1 MQIQNLQDQNNEK
14 IESNDSYLGKILYLK
29 IDKIVEKKKF
39 DEIEVGDH
47 FNVKVSP
54 IGRKIMKC
62 VLITKTLFTQEQVN
76 KKQQNEVSR
85 VQLRTNSKKRKSMS
99 RLLKKYNGNWMKAY
113 LGDSNLTNE

>member
-39 DEIEVGDH
+39 DEIEVGEP

-62 VLITKTLFTQEQVN
+62 VLVTKTLFNQEQVN
-76 KKQQNEVSR
+76 KEQPNEVSR
-85 VQLRTNSKKRKSMS
+85 VQLRTSSKKRNPTPSM
-99 RLLKKYNGNWMKAY
+99 LKIYVIDLK
-113 LGDSNLTNE
+113 L